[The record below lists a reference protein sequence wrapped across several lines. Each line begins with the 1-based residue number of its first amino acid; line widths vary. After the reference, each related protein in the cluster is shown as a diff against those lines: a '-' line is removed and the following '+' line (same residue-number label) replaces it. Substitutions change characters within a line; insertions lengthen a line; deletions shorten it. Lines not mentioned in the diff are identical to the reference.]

1 MLFTQARKEEITMIA
16 HELHDEAL
24 FPIGPL
30 STKSSEGKIKEGQ
43 EASKEPEFASLV

>member
-1 MLFTQARKEEITMIA
+1 MLFAQAMKKKKTIIA

-24 FPIGPL
+24 FPFGPL

-43 EASKEPEFASLV
+43 EASKEPEFAFLG